1 MKVMKKVR
9 RLASRFRGQQ
19 FPGGRL
25 RLAGL
30 AALAVTSSAL
40 EAQTTVLPEIQV
52 TKSSIPDNE
61 YDSAK
66 KGIYCP
72 TCNGGSGNS
81 RWTFTDPFGNLY
93 LANIDWNTGEF
104 VPPDGHGL
112 LLDVNT
118 AAVVDFGNGPEWMSS
133 KAGSQIV
140 YTRYK
145 GDSRS
150 GTSVAKNP
158 RALATDTTPCISTAP
173 PPPDPTTAQIAVA
186 TQVNGVWTTRVLAN
200 SLNRA
205 TPEGSLDEDD
215 PDPRINYIAADK
227 SNIYWRQMSQPDV
240 EHVLPI
246 NQLSGG
252 NSRRW
257 VPGTRKIIFQGHLPS
272 DPKLIDQ
279 IFTVDTDTNEVEQLT
294 FDPNGKY
301 GAFMWKAPEFNN
313 EYVFFTMGTLRKQLF
328 IYRKLAGIDGVMR
341 WTVIKVVNMPA
352 ALPYM
357 FSPEPF
363 VHNGRSYVMFNVSSS
378 SAFYDKSIPTQ
389 IGFTG
394 IDPLRMDFRL
404 LTNDTQTPRLRLD
417 PEFFITAQGPFIYY
431 NRLIPATVQCPDG
444 INDGIWRV
452 DTKLG
457 PPKG

>member
-1 MKVMKKVR
+1 MKKVR
-9 RLASRFRGQQ
+9 IQSAHMQDQ
-19 FPGGRL
+19 PFPWERL
-25 RLAGL
+25 RLVGL
-30 AALAVTSSAL
+30 VVLATVSGALD
-40 EAQTTVLPEIQV
+40 AQTGVLPEVQV
-52 TKSSIPDNE
+52 SKSSIPDNE

-81 RWTFTDPFGNLY
+81 RWAFTDPIGNLY

-118 AAVVDFGNGPEWMSS
+118 AAVVDFGNGPEWMNS

-140 YTRYK
+140 YTRYQ
-145 GDSRS
+145 GDSRAPLS
-150 GTSVAKNP
+150 GSKMARPLTTSP
-158 RALATDTTPCISTAP
+158 PCVSTAP
-173 PPPDPTTAQIAVA
+173 PPPDPATAQIAVA

-205 TPEGSLDEDD
+205 TPEGSLDAND

-246 NQLSGG
+246 NELSGG

-257 VPGTRKIIFQGHLPS
+257 VPDTRKIIFQGHLPS

-279 IFTVDTDTNEVEQLT
+279 IFTVDTDTNEIEQLT
-294 FDPNGKY
+294 FDANGKY

-313 EYVFFTMGTLRKQLF
+313 EYVFFTMGSLRKQLF

-352 ALPYM
+352 ALPYI

-389 IGFTG
+389 IAFTG

-404 LTNDTQTPRLRLD
+404 LTNDSQTPRLRLD
-417 PEFFITAQGPFIYY
+417 PEFFVTAQGPFIYY
-431 NRLIPATVQCPDG
+431 NRLIPATAQCPDG
-444 INDGIWRV
+444 INDGLWRV